1 MKRLISSF
9 MILILIISLTGNVF
23 AYNGETMQNNY
34 RLPKNNP
41 SIIEPFYI
49 IIEPFY
55 VPCDYWPDGHHRWQ
69 DGKTD
74 YDYVDTNITSR
85 EPILDDGREIGY
97 KVYVKQKVYKI
108 QEKYCACGATEK
120 IKTYQGTRW
129 KYVETVYY

>member
-41 SIIEPFYI
+41 S